1 LAPDAT
7 ATANLPSNALAE
19 RNPSEAM
26 IPDRKEVSISLGRK
40 PVLGYYVAP
49 TSDGIVFGVID
60 SKLGDV
66 HLTIMWRDGKLG
78 SHITD
83 SRKVEKHERYPWDTH
98 INPNLLVPKVQRI
111 VSRWVRPKHY
121 HPARKAWV
129 LPRRLERKLG
139 EIGSLSE
146 RKTAI
151 EVKAFVKLWDIRHW
165 KKVPIRT
172 LFGKNRLAFVDTPSL
187 SFVIPTS
194 ESHMLII
201 PWGSMT
207 RLQTMVARAYGF
219 ERYFEYLASEGRSS
233 RSQAERENGL

>member
-1 LAPDAT
+1 MAPELASVNSHST
-7 ATANLPSNALAE
+7 ALAE
-19 RNPSEAM
+19 RHRRQAV
-26 IPDRKEVSISLGRK
+26 ILDRKEVSISLGRK

-49 TSDGIVFGVID
+49 TRDGLVFGVID

-66 HLTIMWRDGKLG
+66 HLTIMWKDGKLG

-83 SRKVEKHERYPWDTH
+83 NRKVEKHEKYPWDTH
-98 INPNLLVPKVQRI
+98 INPKLLVPKVQRI
-111 VSRWVRPKHY
+111 VSRWVRPKPY
-121 HPARKAWV
+121 RATRKAWV

-139 EIGSLSE
+139 EMGSLSE

-151 EVKAFVKLWDIRHW
+151 EVKAFVRLWDIRRW
-165 KKVPIRT
+165 KKVPIRS
-172 LFGKNRLAFVDTPSL
+172 LLGKKRLAFVDTPSL

-219 ERYFEYLASEGRSS
+219 ERYFEYLGI
-233 RSQAERENGL
+233 